1 LSGVAG
7 AEEPKPKPESKA
19 ALEPPASWRPP
30 PYYDLYPE
38 TLPYEQGQP
47 VPLGYVVEKTH
58 GTWGIVAGSILV
70 GAFYTYGL
78 LAARNLEGEGLLLA
92 VPVLG
97 PPALLATRRN
107 HCKPRC
113 FGIEQDTLIIDSV
126 GQGVGATLFILGL
139 TLEGSKL
146 VRQDLAGPRATG
158 MLVPI
163 RVGSGYGVGAVGS
176 F

>member
-1 LSGVAG
+1 
-7 AEEPKPKPESKA
+7 
-19 ALEPPASWRPP
+19 
-30 PYYDLYPE
+30 
-38 TLPYEQGQP
+38 EQGQP

-70 GAFYTYGL
+70 GAFFTYGL
-78 LAARNLEGEGLLLA
+78 LAAKNVQGEGLLLA

-107 HCKPRC
+107 HCKPKC
-113 FGIEQDTLIIDSV
+113 FGIEQDALIIDSV